1 MKDLKKELVKL
12 IEYGESVF
20 GDKTNFENWLATKSK
35 ALGGITPE
43 SLLNSADGIQ
53 NVKDL
58 LGRIE
63 HGILA

>member
-1 MKDLKKELVKL
+1 MQDLKKELIDLKK
-12 IEYGESVF
+12 YGESVF
-20 GDKTNFENWLATKSK
+20 EDKTNFEKWLKTKSK

-43 SLLNSADGIQ
+43 SLLNSARGIQ
-53 NVKDL
+53 KVMDA

>member
-1 MKDLKKELVKL
+1 MENLKKEQIRLK
-12 IEYGESVF
+12 EYGESVF
-20 GDKTNFENWLATKSK
+20 EDKTNFEKWLKTKSK

-43 SLLNSADGIQ
+43 SLLKSSRGVQKVMYA
-53 NVKDL
+53 